1 MAKVGRPKNYENM
14 QPYEQA
20 QHDRRIAMASMRE
33 DQLEAVEKAR
43 AALLEFEQQWSES
56 YDLYSPE
63 TPRAWQTAFWAIHNA
78 FPKEES

>member
-1 MAKVGRPKNYENM
+1 MAKVGRPKHYENM

-20 QHDRRIAMASMRE
+20 QHDRRIAMQSMRD

-56 YDLYSPE
+56 YDLYDPD
-63 TPRAWQTAFWAIHNA
+63 TPRNLQRAFWAIHNA

>member
-43 AALLEFEQQWSES
+43 AALLEFETQWSES
-56 YDLYSPE
+56 YDLYDAD
-63 TPRAWQTAFWAIHNA
+63 TPRNLQRAFWAIHNA